1 MAQAIT
7 IQIMR
12 GDQLVSTQVFERDLI
27 KIGRLA
33 SAHLKLEDLKVA
45 RIHAVIELTNGG
57 RDVSIIDMGSAEGT
71 FLNGEKTQKGKLK
84 DGDTVTVGETKL
96 LVRFG
101 NVAGAA
107 AGAGSVVSAPVA
119 ATVAPSTAAAA
130 PASGAPAGA
139 SRAAAPQA
147 APAAAQA
154 AAAAQARGPDRRA
167 PQPGIAA
174 QGSAGPMMQGN
185 AALAANPQAHVPSF
199 DRGAAEFEQPIERIS
214 HGHLNRAALGD
225 GGGELEPEQALSQEN
240 RSLELRLYWGDVVLD
255 IRHLVKPKA
264 ITIGET
270 KNTDIFISSE
280 GLPKEEFPLIR
291 YEEDE
296 YILTFFDGLDGEI
309 DVNGEM
315 LALRDMKTAPKVT
328 RDEQIEGS
336 YRLPLALNTR
346 AIVHWGGLTLAMR
359 FVPAPRKIVGA
370 PVDFDWQFLNIFLL
384 SMFLM
389 AMVIITFSLYPTDT
403 EKLDDELLK
412 SDNRF
417 AQFLLEKPKPPEQQ
431 KAAEDFIKRIEEKE
445 AAGPAKAKQDEGKF
459 GKDKT
464 PPKDTKSAV
473 KAVKPDDKE
482 VIKNA
487 GILKFLGGGGGF
499 SQVMGNTPGL
509 GGDVQNAIGNL
520 QGKGVGDSGGLG
532 GLGLRGAGPGGGGM
546 GDSIGLAKGVGTQ
559 GRIGGTAGYG
569 SAAGGIGGKRETD
582 ISIADAP
589 PVVQGA
595 IDPALI
601 RKVIQENK
609 NAIKYCYEREL
620 QVKKDLSGTIKTQFM
635 IGSEGRVTVAV
646 VKESTMGSPNVENC
660 IVGKIRGLEFPKP
673 KGGGIV
679 VVNYPF
685 TFKSAN

>member
-1 MAQAIT
+1 MAQALT

-12 GDQLVSTQVFERDLI
+12 GDQLISTQTFERDLI

-84 DGDTVTVGETKL
+84 DGDTVVVGETKL
-96 LVRFG
+96 VIRFG
-101 NVAGAA
+101 IVAA
-107 AGAGSVVSAPVA
+107 AT
-119 ATVAPSTAAAA
+119 AT
-130 PASGAPAGA
+130 
-139 SRAAAPQA
+139 
-147 APAAAQA
+147 PAAAIPAAPVPGA
-154 AAAAQARGPDRRA
+154 AAAARPVVGVPQQQRPMTQAPA
-167 PQPGIAA
+167 PAIAA
-174 QGSAGPMMQGN
+174 QAQHAAPVQQGGAGGPMMQGN
-185 AALAANPQAHVPSF
+185 AALQASPYTPSF
-199 DRGAAEFEQPIERIS
+199 DRGAVEFEQPLERIS
-214 HGHLNRAALGD
+214 HGHLGRAALGE
-225 GGGELEPEQALSQEN
+225 GGELEPEQPLSMEN
-240 RSLELRLYWGDVVLD
+240 RSLELRLYWGDIVLD
-255 IRHLVKPKA
+255 IRHLVKPKQ

-270 KNTDIFISSE
+270 KNTDVFISSE

-291 YEEDE
+291 FHEDE
-296 YILTFFDGLDGEI
+296 YILTFFDTLEGEI
-309 DVNGEM
+309 DINGEM
-315 LALRDMKTAPKVT
+315 HALRDLKSAPKVT
-328 RDEQIEGS
+328 RDDNLEGC
-336 YRLPLALNTR
+336 YRLPMGLNTR

-359 FVPAPRKIVGA
+359 FVSAPRRITGA

-389 AMVIITFSLYPTDT
+389 AMAIITFSLYPTDT

-431 KAAEDFIKRIEEKE
+431 KAAEDFLKRIEEKDNS
-445 AAGPAKAKQDEGKF
+445 PSKAKADEGKF
-459 GKDKT
+459 GKDKA
-464 PPKDTKSAV
+464 PPKDAKSAV
-473 KAVKPDDKE
+473 KAIKPDDKE

-520 QGKGVGDSGGLG
+520 QGKSVGDSGGLG
-532 GLGLRGAGPGGGGM
+532 GLGLRGAGPGGGGI
-546 GDSIGLAKGVGTQ
+546 GDSIGLAKGVGTE
-559 GRIGGTAGYG
+559 GRMGGKGNYG
-569 SAAGGIGGKRETD
+569 SGGGNIGGKRETD

-601 RKVIQENK
+601 RKVIQDNK
-609 NAIKYCYEREL
+609 NAIKYCYEKEL
-620 QVKKDLSGTIKTQFM
+620 QVKKDLGGTIKLQFI
-635 IGSEGRVTVAV
+635 IGGEGRVTMAV
-646 VKESTMGSPNVENC
+646 VKETTMGNPNVENC
-660 IVGKIRGLEFPKP
+660 IAGKIRGLEFPKP

-679 VVNYPF
+679 LVNYPF